1 VTLTSS
7 GTTRG
12 AWAVSLAPAPVTPA
26 HRVLART
33 AGPRPRRPR
42 RPRAVAPLR
51 LLERRT
57 TARGRRRDAWVG
69 WTDHRP
75 PALSTTG
82 PVTVLHT
89 VAPCCV
95 HSAESSGNYSN
106 CGTDRAAR
114 ARTCTTKGLNKVPS
128 FKSIKSNQ
136 IKYDFDNG

>member
-33 AGPRPRRPR
+33 AGPRPR

-95 HSAESSGNYSN
+95 HSAESSGELQQLRDRSSGE
-106 CGTDRAAR
+106 GTHLREQ
-114 ARTCTTKGLNKVPS
+114 GPQQGS
-128 FKSIKSNQ
+128 FIQIDQIKSNQ
-136 IKYDFDNG
+136 I